1 MMILH
6 THELTQESRRILPP
20 FPDREAALEAL
31 GTPRVHAASGYPTQ
45 GDQQDLRIGDFV
57 RHHMR
62 HGGFHAKEE
71 IPRLVV
77 KGTCIHWSKRSTAVE
92 NRVMDASTKSI
103 KITCPT
109 NNIEG
114 SKNIFASMFDSH
126 PASLLW
132 RRAVRMCHISEPCGV
147 SDLAALRQKVSSCRS
162 RAQRVEFHELLGH
175 GSPDCWPGGPRSG
188 PSCPTRELFLAYPPS
203 RELDQSTASLI
214 STWTSRPVMIS
225 GVPPIAAGH
234 RAKRLEQPTVLG
246 PLPESSEHLKS
257 QRLHL

>member
-1 MMILH
+1 MPTHVCLVYFRMMILH

-147 SDLAALRQKVSSCRS
+147 SDLEGSSAS
-162 RAQRVEFHELLGH
+162 ESV
-175 GSPDCWPGGPRSG
+175 
-188 PSCPTRELFLAYPPS
+188 FLS
-203 RELDQSTASLI
+203 ESS
-214 STWTSRPVMIS
+214 STSR
-225 GVPPIAAGH
+225 VPRVAG
-234 RAKRLEQPTVLG
+234 TW
-246 PLPESSEHLKS
+246 
-257 QRLHL
+257 